1 MKNPIRT
8 GTMIAMT
15 AATLFAAA
23 CGGKS
28 SSSETTPTAPAATE
42 QTAATTVHCQGI
54 NECKG
59 QSGCKTAANECK
71 GQNACKGTG
80 VVEAASAEE
89 CTGKGGTVAEAAAPA
104 AQ

>member
-28 SSSETTPTAPAATE
+28 SAPASTETTPAPAAAE
-42 QTAATTVHCQGI
+42 QTATTVHCQGI

-59 QSGCKTAANECK
+59 QGGCKTAANECK
-71 GQNACKGTG
+71 GQNGCKGQG
-80 VVEAASAEE
+80 VVEAASADE
-89 CTGKGGTVAEAAAPA
+89 CTGKGGTVA

>member
-28 SSSETTPTAPAATE
+28 SSSSDTTPTAPAATE
-42 QTAATTVHCQGI
+42 QTAAASVNCQGI

-59 QSGCKTAANECK
+59 QGSCKTAANECK
-71 GQNACKGTG
+71 GQNSCKGTG
-80 VVEAASAEE
+80 IVEAASAEE
-89 CTGKGGTVAEAAAPA
+89 CTGKGGTVADAAAH
-104 AQ
+104 